1 MKKVIIF
8 GGYGFI
14 GDALYE
20 NLYKKKF
27 KVLRYRNK
35 TYSNKKNSVL
45 YNQENFEKIIKKTKP
60 NAIYFLSGNSYPN
73 NSLHNNT
80 LDLKSNNLPLHELLH
95 ALKKTRFKGSL
106 IYTSSIAVYG
116 NSKKKQIKE
125 TEKLNPTSNYGLS
138 KEIAEKQLM
147 FFSKNFNIKVIC
159 LRLCSIYGPKLK
171 RQIIYDLIKKT
182 KLKKQ
187 ILLHGNKNDKRQF
200 LFIEDCVEML
210 SRFCERK
217 IKNYFNIFNIS
228 GGNLVSIKDIS
239 KEIQL
244 ILGEN
249 KKVIFLN
256 KIKSPT
262 LPSLSNSK
270 FMKNFKN
277 IKITPLKLGIVK
289 TIKV

>member
-35 TYSNKKNSVL
+35 TYSKKDRSVL
-45 YNQENFEKIIKKTKP
+45 YNQKNFQKIIKKNKP
-60 NAIYFLSGNSYPN
+60 NFIYFLSGNSYPN

-80 LDLKSNNLPLHELLH
+80 LDIKSNNLPLHELLH
-95 ALKKTRFKGSL
+95 ALKNTKFKGLL

-116 NSKKKQIKE
+116 NSKKKLIKE
-125 TEKLNPTSNYGLS
+125 TEKLNPTSNYALS
-138 KEIAEKQLM
+138 KEIAEKQLI
-147 FFSKNFNIKVIC
+147 FFSKNFNLKVIC

-182 KLKKQ
+182 KFKKQ
-187 ILLHGNKNDKRQF
+187 IRLHGNEKDKRQF
-200 LFIEDCVEML
+200 LFIEDCAEML

-217 IKNYFNIFNIS
+217 IKNHFNIFNIS

-239 KEIQL
+239 KKIQL

-256 KIKSPT
+256 KIKSPA

-270 FMKNFKN
+270 FIKNFKN
-277 IKITPLKLGIVK
+277 FKITSLKQGIIK
-289 TIKV
+289 TIKM

>member
-35 TYSNKKNSVL
+35 TYSKKDRSIL
-45 YNQENFEKIIKKTKP
+45 YNQKNFQKIIKKIKP
-60 NAIYFLSGNSYPN
+60 NFIYFLSGNSYPN

-80 LDLKSNNLPLHELLH
+80 LDIKSNNLPLHELLH
-95 ALKKTRFKGSL
+95 ALKNTKFKGPL

-116 NSKKKQIKE
+116 NSKKKLIKE
-125 TEKLNPTSNYGLS
+125 TEKLNPTSNYALS
-138 KEIAEKQLM
+138 KEIAEKQLI
-147 FFSKNFNIKVIC
+147 FFSKNFNLKVIC

-182 KLKKQ
+182 KFKKQ
-187 ILLHGNKNDKRQF
+187 IRLHGNEKDKRQF
-200 LFIEDCVEML
+200 LFIEDCAEML

-256 KIKSPT
+256 KFKSPK

-270 FMKNFKN
+270 FIKNFKN
-277 IKITPLKLGIVK
+277 FKITSLKQGIIK
-289 TIKV
+289 TIKM

>member
-14 GDALYE
+14 GGALYE

-35 TYSNKKNSVL
+35 TYSKKKNSVS
-45 YNQENFEKIIKKTKP
+45 YNQKNFEKIIKKTKP
-60 NAIYFLSGNSYPN
+60 NTIYFLSGNSYPN

-95 ALKKTRFKGSL
+95 ALKNTSFKGSL

-116 NSKKKQIKE
+116 NSKKKLIKE

-138 KEIAEKQLM
+138 KEIAEKQLI

-187 ILLHGNKNDKRQF
+187 IRLHGNRNDRRQF
-200 LFIEDCVEML
+200 LFIEDCAEML

-217 IKNYFNIFNIS
+217 TKNYFNIFNIS

-256 KIKSPT
+256 KIKSPA

-277 IKITPLKLGIVK
+277 IKITPLKLGIIK